1 MVTTALVV
9 VMVTLGDEV
18 VDSRVVEVVD
28 LVEVAAVASGVVAAV
43 AAGLVAVFEA
53 ADSNAYPY
61 F

>member
-28 LVEVAAVASGVVAAV
+28 LVEAAAVASGVVVAV
-43 AAGLVAVFEA
+43 AVGLVAVFEA